1 MNSSLLRLLP
11 FLSWMAQI
19 TPATLRADFMA
30 GLTGAIIVLPQGVA
44 YAFIAGLPPEYGL
57 YTAIVTPII
66 AALFGSSHHLISGPT
81 AAISIV
87 VMSVVSSLGATPGEA
102 FIATTMLLTLLAGLI
117 QLGLGLL
124 RLGTLVNFIS
134 HTVVIGFTAG
144 AAVLI
149 GTGQIKHI
157 LGVSIP
163 SGLHFYEQ
171 VGELV
176 AASGTTNSYS
186 LAIALVTLG
195 AAISI
200 RRFVPKAPYM
210 LLAMLVGSLICLALD
225 GSANGVKLV
234 GALPGTLP
242 PFALPEMD
250 ASSVSRMLSGAFAVA
265 LLGLIEAVSIARSIA
280 LRSGQRIDGNQ
291 EFIGQGLSNIV
302 GSLFSCYPGSGSFT
316 RSGANYDAGALTP
329 LAAIIAAI
337 LLIFILLLVPG
348 MTAYLPMP
356 AMGGIVLLIAWNLID
371 FKLLMG
377 LAKAHR
383 NEAITLLVTLSA
395 TLLAELEFAIYIGV
409 FLSLAFYLRRT
420 SRPKLT
426 LIAPLERE
434 NGRYLRNVGRY
445 AIAQCPQ
452 IQIVRIDGSLFFGA
466 LEHLQD
472 QLQQALAQG
481 QGDVLLV
488 AKGVNHIDLAGAQ
501 MLYTEIRRLERD
513 GRRVMISS
521 LKGYVRD
528 ELHMMGQ
535 FEKIGPQRFVE
546 TTGEALGLML
556 KEVDQ
561 TICAGCTK
569 RVFGECAG
577 FSSADQRAKN
587 SA

>member
-1 MNSSLLRLLP
+1 MNSTLQRFLP
-11 FLSWMAQI
+11 FLSWLTQM
-19 TPATLRADFMA
+19 TPATLRADLMA

-149 GTGQIKHI
+149 GTSQIKHI
-157 LGVSIP
+157 LGVSIQ

-171 VGELV
+171 LIELFTV
-176 AASGTTNSYS
+176 FGTTNPYS
-186 LAIALVTLG
+186 LGIALVTLVS
-195 AAISI
+195 AILI
-200 RRFVPKAPYM
+200 RRLWRKAPYM
-210 LLAMLVGSLICLALD
+210 LLAMLIGSVVCLLVD
-225 GSANGVKLV
+225 GAAHGVKLV

-242 PFALPEMD
+242 PFALPEID
-250 ASSVSRMLSGAFAVA
+250 ANSVSRMLSGAFAVA

-302 GSLFSCYPGSGSFT
+302 GSLFSCYAGSGSFT
-316 RSGANYDAGALTP
+316 RSGANYDAGAVTP
-329 LAAIIAAI
+329 LAAIFAAI
-337 LLIFILLLVPG
+337 LLVFILLLVPG

-371 FKLLMG
+371 FEHLMG

-383 NEAITLLVTLSA
+383 NEAITLIVTLAA

-426 LIAPLERE
+426 LIAPLERA

-445 AIAQCPQ
+445 SIAQCPQ
-452 IQIVRIDGSLFFGA
+452 IQIIRIDGSLFFGA

-472 QLQQALAQG
+472 QMQQALAQG
-481 QGDVLLV
+481 QGDLLLV

-501 MLYTEIRRLERD
+501 MLETEIRRLERA
-513 GRRVMISS
+513 GRKVLISS

-528 ELHMMGQ
+528 ELHKMGQ
-535 FEKIGPQRFVE
+535 LEKIGPQHFVE
-546 TTGEALGLML
+546 TTGEALELML
-556 KEVDQ
+556 GSVDQ
-561 TICAGCTK
+561 TVCASCSK

-577 FSSADQRAKN
+577 FSGAQAERD
-587 SA
+587 

>member
-1 MNSSLLRLLP
+1 MNSTLQRFLP
-11 FLSWMAQI
+11 FLSWLAQM
-19 TPATLRADFMA
+19 TPATLRADLIA
-30 GLTGAIIVLPQGVA
+30 GLSGAIIVLPQGVA

-87 VMSVVSSLGATPGEA
+87 VMSVVSSLGATSGEA

-149 GTGQIKHI
+149 GTSQIKHI
-157 LGVSIP
+157 LGVSIQ

-171 VGELV
+171 IIELFAV
-176 AASGTTNSYS
+176 AGTTNPYS
-186 LAIALVTLG
+186 LGIALVTLVS
-195 AAISI
+195 AILI
-200 RRFVPKAPYM
+200 RRLWREAPYM
-210 LLAMLVGSLICLALD
+210 LLAMLIGSVVSLLVD
-225 GSANGVKLV
+225 GAANGVKLV

-242 PFALPEMD
+242 PFALPEID
-250 ASSVSRMLSGAFAVA
+250 AGSVSRMLSGAFAVA

-302 GSLFSCYPGSGSFT
+302 GSLFSCYAGSGSFT
-316 RSGANYDAGALTP
+316 RSGANYDAGAVTP
-329 LAAIIAAI
+329 LAAIFAAI
-337 LLIFILLLVPG
+337 LLIFILLLIPG

-371 FKLLMG
+371 FEHLMG

-383 NEAITLLVTLSA
+383 NEGITLIVTLAA

-426 LIAPLERE
+426 LIAPLERA

-445 AIAQCPQ
+445 SIAQCPQ
-452 IQIVRIDGSLFFGA
+452 IQIIRIDGSLFFGA

-472 QLQQALAQG
+472 QMQQALAQE
-481 QGDVLLV
+481 QGDLLLV

-501 MLYTEIRRLERD
+501 MLETEIRRLERA
-513 GRRVMISS
+513 GRKVLISS

-528 ELHMMGQ
+528 ELNKMGQ
-535 FEKIGPQRFVE
+535 LEKIGPQHFVE
-546 TTGEALGLML
+546 TTGEALELML
-556 KEVDQ
+556 GSVDQ
-561 TICAGCTK
+561 TVCASCSK

-577 FSSADQRAKN
+577 FSGAQAERN
-587 SA
+587 

>member
-1 MNSSLLRLLP
+1 MNSSLLRLFP
-11 FLSWMAQI
+11 FLSWLTQM

-57 YTAIVTPII
+57 YTAIVTPVI

-149 GTGQIKHI
+149 GTSQIKHI

-171 VGELV
+171 IGELIAV
-176 AASGTTNSYS
+176 AGTTNRYS

-195 AAISI
+195 AAILI

-210 LLAMLVGSLICLALD
+210 LLAMLIGSLFCLALD
-225 GSANGVKLV
+225 GAANGVKLV

-250 ASSVSRMLSGAFAVA
+250 ANSVSRMLSGAFAVA

-302 GSLFSCYPGSGSFT
+302 GSLFSCYAGSGSFT
-316 RSGANYDAGALTP
+316 RSGANYDAGAVTP

-337 LLIFILLLVPG
+337 LLVFILLLIPG

-371 FKLLMG
+371 FEHLLG

-452 IQIVRIDGSLFFGA
+452 VQIIRIDGSLFFGA

-472 QLQQALAQG
+472 QLQQALALG
-481 QGDVLLV
+481 QGNVLLV

-501 MLYTEIRRLERD
+501 MLDTEIRRLERD
-513 GRRVMISS
+513 GRRVLISS

-528 ELHMMGQ
+528 ELQKMGQ
-535 FEKIGPQRFVE
+535 LEKIGPQHFIE
-546 TTGEALGLML
+546 TTGEALELML
-556 KEVDQ
+556 GRVDQ
-561 TICAGCTK
+561 TICSRCTK

-577 FSSADQRAKN
+577 FEGPETGQKN